1 MELRSEAAAQEKQ
14 PGAVRLRAQAGSR
27 LCLTRLRLKRIV
39 KAIIAPPL
47 GNHSHE
53 VAAAVRV
60 LQFGH
65 TPPCY
70 ANRQE
75 IGRAHV

>member
-39 KAIIAPPL
+39 KAIIAP
-47 GNHSHE
+47 
-53 VAAAVRV
+53 AAGKSFA
-60 LQFGH
+60 
-65 TPPCY
+65 
-70 ANRQE
+70 
-75 IGRAHV
+75 